1 MHCIAFIQFLVFL
14 NPVNVCH
21 IQIDPKTRRFWKEKV
36 ISWCFWKK
44 NGPEDINDD
53 LDDLFDIWLLLF
65 REGLMMFFLV
75 EGGTSEQ
82 QGETVDKYSPCR

>member
-1 MHCIAFIQFLVFL
+1 M
-14 NPVNVCH
+14 
-21 IQIDPKTRRFWKEKV
+21 FWG
-36 ISWCFWKK
+36 K

-65 REGLMMFFLV
+65 REGLMMFF
-75 EGGTSEQ
+75 GGGGMSEQ

>member
-1 MHCIAFIQFLVFL
+1 MERKVICDFLVF
-14 NPVNVCH
+14 
-21 IQIDPKTRRFWKEKV
+21 WG
-36 ISWCFWKK
+36 K

-65 REGLMMFFLV
+65 REGLMMFF
-75 EGGTSEQ
+75 GGGGMSEQ